1 MKAASLP
8 QGMLA
13 DWDCC
18 PGRGRLSATQRL
30 EQLEHPE
37 QESQEATRLL
47 SQQEVVL
54 RLRQLNE
61 DMGQAWVASERLTA
75 LRLAI
80 KVATH
85 PAPL

>member
-1 MKAASLP
+1 MKAASP
-8 QGMLA
+8 AKGMLA
-13 DWDCC
+13 DWGCC

-30 EQLEHPE
+30 ERLEHPE
-37 QESQEATRLL
+37 QESQEASSLL

-85 PAPL
+85 PAQR